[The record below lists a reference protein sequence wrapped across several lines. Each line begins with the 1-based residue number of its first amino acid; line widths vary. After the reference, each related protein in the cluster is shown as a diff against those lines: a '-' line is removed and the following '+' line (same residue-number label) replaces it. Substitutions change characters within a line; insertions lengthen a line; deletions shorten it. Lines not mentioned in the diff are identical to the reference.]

1 MKNKFFVAIS
11 AILVTGALL
20 LSATAQSNKRSTP
33 EAPNSNLILIPGK
46 LPVATYLQA
55 SVWGTDE
62 FPRVIVTNNTN
73 LTVAAGKT
81 VFWAAD
87 STHKGSIV
95 LSKPL
100 TPGQSLDPIG
110 APGMSMGAKPKA
122 YYFK

>member
-1 MKNKFFVAIS
+1 MKTKFFVAIS
-11 AILVTGALL
+11 AILVAGALL
-20 LSATAQSNKRSTP
+20 LPATAQITLP
-33 EAPNSNLILIPGK
+33 GPGK

-81 VFWAAD
+81 VFWVAD
-87 STHKGSIV
+87 ATHRGSIV